1 MESGRTR
8 KKLENEKVTL
18 ENEKVKLENEK
29 VTLENEKVKLE
40 NEKVK
45 GTDMREEKEVKNR
58 KKCSRVRKTRNNGLS

>member
-8 KKLENEKVTL
+8 K
-18 ENEKVKLENEK
+18 KLENEK

-45 GTDMREEKEVKNR
+45 GTDMREEKKVKNR
-58 KKCSRVRKTRNNGLS
+58 KKCWRVKKTRNNGVL